1 MFDHCATLDSNIS
14 NVGNCFMD
22 SVQVHS
28 ASHVARMSDINAS
41 PDVSGSHSGRAVVLS
56 QPSCCQCPANT
67 PPPSYEEATRPTQ
80 IINPA
85 QVSFLLN
92 ESQGLIRDNE
102 RESRAKEKKCCA
114 GGSDGCCGDLV
125 EICCYLT
132 CYLLL
137 GLLK

>member
-1 MFDHCATLDSNIS
+1 
-14 NVGNCFMD
+14 MD

-28 ASHVARMSDINAS
+28 ASHAARMSDINAS
-41 PDVSGSHSGRAVVLS
+41 PEVSGTHSGRAVVLS
-56 QPSCCQCPANT
+56 QPSCCQCPANR
-67 PPPSYEEATRPTQ
+67 PPPSYEEATRSTQ
-80 IINPA
+80 INPA

-92 ESQGLIRDNE
+92 ESLGLLRDTE
-102 RESRAKEKKCCA
+102 QQSRAKEKKCCV
-114 GGSDGCCGDLV
+114 GGCDGCCGNLA

>member
-1 MFDHCATLDSNIS
+1 MFGHCATLDNNIS
-14 NVGNCFMD
+14 NVGSCLMD

-28 ASHVARMSDINAS
+28 ASHAARMSDINAS
-41 PDVSGSHSGRAVVLS
+41 PEVSGSHSGRAVVLS
-56 QPSCCQCPANT
+56 QPSCCQCPANR
-67 PPPSYEEATRPTQ
+67 PPPSYEEATRSTQ
-80 IINPA
+80 INPA

-92 ESQGLIRDNE
+92 ESLGLLRDTE
-102 RESRAKEKKCCA
+102 QQSRAKEKKCCV
-114 GGSDGCCGDLV
+114 GGCDGCCGNLA

>member
-1 MFDHCATLDSNIS
+1 
-14 NVGNCFMD
+14 MD

-28 ASHVARMSDINAS
+28 ASHAAQVSVTNAR
-41 PDVSGSHSGRAVVLS
+41 PDVSGSHSGRTVVLS
-56 QPSCCQCPANT
+56 QPSCCQCSSSR

-80 IINPA
+80 INA
-85 QVSFLLN
+85 AHVSFLLH
-92 ESQGLIRDNE
+92 ESQRLLRDSE
-102 RESRAKEKKCCA
+102 QELRAREKNCCEVIC
-114 GGSDGCCGDLV
+114 GNGCCGDLA